1 VASSSQ
7 HLKLLK
13 GLIWCYL
20 VLLVTEG
27 ALRKWV
33 VPGLATP
40 LLIVRDPL
48 VLAIYLVAASCRK
61 FVFNGYV
68 MASFLLAAASFA
80 GSLLAPETNIYITM
94 IGLRCY
100 FLHLPLMFVMEKTL
114 DEEDIERIGKFFL
127 WFAIPETL
135 ICVTQF
141 DSPQSRWINFSVGGQ
156 ITMGMSGAL
165 NKFRPSGT
173 FSFTT
178 GVAEFYPVAL
188 ASLMGF
194 LMMRKKLPLYLA
206 LAAGLCIA
214 VAVPVSISRTNAV
227 TCALLLLVA
236 GVSALALPSAPKVI
250 VRTILFI
257 GVATMLASWL
267 PHFDEGVDAFSSRW
281 TDATGNTA
289 QSFQTN
295 IVGRFF
301 TDLLPPFGL
310 LFDTPLLGQGVGRG
324 TMMAQGFLFGQR
336 QFALGEAEW
345 PRLILEMGPVLGLAF
360 ILLRVGVCA
369 RLASQAF
376 QALRRENIW
385 PVLYSIPALLL
396 VLNAQWGQPTT
407 LGFATFAAG
416 LSFAATRIHLTA
428 GTPAKPASRRHRYGR
443 RPSWQQPVYEPLTRP
458 AGRPEPSDSFQ

>member
-7 HLKLLK
+7 QIKYLKW
-13 GLIWCYL
+13 LIWLYL

-33 VPGLATP
+33 VPSLATP

-48 VLAIYLVAASCRK
+48 VVVIYLVASSCRK

-68 MASFLLAAASFA
+68 MASFMLAAASFA

-100 FLHLPLMFVMEKTL
+100 FLHLPLIFVLEKTL
-114 DEEDIERIGKFFL
+114 DTEDIERIGKFFL

-135 ICVTQF
+135 LCVTQF
-141 DSPQSRWINFSVGGQ
+141 DSPQTHWSNYSVGGQ

-178 GVAEFYPVAL
+178 GVAEFYPLAL
-188 ASLMGF
+188 AALLGF
-194 LMMRKKLPLYLA
+194 VMTRKKLPWHLSLV
-206 LAAGLCIA
+206 AGLCIA

-227 TCALLLLVA
+227 TCGLVLLVA
-236 GVSALALPSAPKVI
+236 GASAFALPGTPKI
-250 VRTILFI
+250 IMRTVLFI
-257 GVATMLASWL
+257 GLATVLASWL

-281 TDATGNTA
+281 TGATGNTA

-301 TDLLPPFGL
+301 SDLLPPIGL

-345 PRLILEMGPVLGLAF
+345 PRLILELGPVLGLAF
-360 ILLRVGVCA
+360 ILLRVSLCA
-369 RLASQAF
+369 RVASQAF
-376 QALRRENIW
+376 QALRRDNIW
-385 PVLYSIPALLL
+385 PVLFSIPAVLL

-416 LSFAATRIHLTA
+416 LSFAATRMHLTS
-428 GTPAKPASRRHRYGR
+428 TPAAPVSRRHRYGR
-443 RPSWQQPVYEPLTRP
+443 RPTWQQPLYEPLARP
-458 AGRPEPSDSFQ
+458 AGRRGSANPFP